1 MSELREFARE
11 IITDPSNMTTGE
23 AIGVGIIDTT
33 LGTIL
38 IAHSVENDIA
48 SQLVGNVLT
57 RPAGIAL
64 GAFGVL
70 CLAQVV
76 KRALPSH

>member
-11 IITDPSNMTTGE
+11 IITAPSNMTTGE
-23 AIGVGIIDTT
+23 TIGVGVVDVA

-48 SQLVGNVLT
+48 NQLVGNVLT
-57 RPAGIAL
+57 KPTGIAL

-70 CLAQVV
+70 CLTQAV
-76 KRALPSH
+76 KRALP